1 MTDPNRAD
9 LAEWDRL
16 ESEPEDD
23 MTGIR
28 IAEAL
33 EIAREM
39 RAEFELQCDIK
50 KYSNKQAS

>member
-1 MTDPNRAD
+1 MSIDPNRAD
-9 LAEWDRL
+9 LAEWDKL
-16 ESEPEDD
+16 EFEPEDD
-23 MTGIR
+23 MTGIG

-50 KYSNKQAS
+50 KCAY